1 MIDLKPENVAE
12 YLRRAYGPGARL
24 VDLGAIGTL
33 DKQGIKRF
41 GYGKPLLV
49 RFEVD
54 GKPREGV
61 LSVMR
66 GDKYGHQFYWD
77 RAAILM
83 FQFETSARLPRHVRP
98 MGLGYVDAE
107 SNLVPVTRPQEF
119 FILNE
124 KLTGYDYFLDLDRI
138 LGGDFRPG
146 DEAMTRALARWM
158 AQIHAQKRDEPD
170 LYFRR
175 VRNLIGASECVMGL
189 VDEAYPHPCP
199 FLSDEA
205 FIALEKRLIDWRW
218 RLRGYAHR
226 LSAVHGDVHPW
237 NILVEPEGPGEGPD
251 GTGQTGAAGQRGF
264 SVLDRSRGE
273 WGEPAGDIAS
283 LAANYLLFGLLDNP
297 GRARLAGPF
306 ERLWNALFDEYLA
319 QSGDADV
326 LLVMAPFFVFRT
338 LVIASPEW
346 YPNHPEPVRAAL
358 VRFLT
363 RVLEEDRF
371 DWADVNRLL
380 EG

>member
-1 MIDLKPENVAE
+1 MIDLSPESVAE
-12 YLRRAYGPGARL
+12 YLRQAYGPTARL

-49 RFEVD
+49 RFKVD
-54 GKPREGV
+54 GQPREGV

-98 MGLGYVDAE
+98 MGLGYVDVD
-107 SNLVPVTRPQEF
+107 NHLVPVTRPQEF

-138 LGGDFRPG
+138 LRGEFRPG
-146 DEAMTRALARWM
+146 DEDMARALARWM
-158 AQIHAQKRDEPD
+158 AQIHATRHDDPD
-170 LYFRR
+170 LYYRH

-199 FLSDEA
+199 FLPDEA

-218 RLRGYAHR
+218 RLRGYTHR
-226 LSAVHGDVHPW
+226 LSTVHGDVHPW
-237 NILVEPEGPGEGPD
+237 NILVEPEDAGGSGE
-251 GTGQTGAAGQRGF
+251 RGF
-264 SVLDRSRGE
+264 SVLDRSRSE

-297 GRARLAGPF
+297 ERARLAGPF

-319 QSGDADV
+319 RSGDAEV
-326 LLVMAPFFVFRT
+326 LAVIAPFFVFRT

-346 YPNHPEPVRAAL
+346 YPHHPASVRAAL

-363 RVLEEDRF
+363 RVMEEDRF

-380 EG
+380 EE